1 MRWRIIYAGPEE
13 CCLPRPKVDV
23 DDSLQDLHNAPINV
37 NFELGVGRG
46 GGSWVKAGGLIS
58 KLFFWSNAQGTSY
71 LAEREQLI
79 SHPSNFGKTRGQMCF
94 IESSNIPTFWENVIC
109 VFYQLSQKCCLYIN
123 RFTSFVNLRLYKSN
137 RILSFS
143 TV

>member
-1 MRWRIIYAGPEE
+1 M
-13 CCLPRPKVDV
+13 

-94 IESSNIPTFWENVIC
+94 IESSNIPTF
-109 VFYQLSQKCCLYIN
+109 
-123 RFTSFVNLRLYKSN
+123 
-137 RILSFS
+137 
-143 TV
+143 

>member
-1 MRWRIIYAGPEE
+1 MWTTVSKICIMHLSMLILSWGW
-13 CCLPRPKVDV
+13 V
-23 DDSLQDLHNAPINV
+23 
-37 NFELGVGRG
+37 G

-94 IESSNIPTFWENVIC
+94 IGSSNIPTF
-109 VFYQLSQKCCLYIN
+109 
-123 RFTSFVNLRLYKSN
+123 
-137 RILSFS
+137 
-143 TV
+143 